1 MNQSAPQ
8 WLSPFVVET
17 VPLNPEQH
25 DTWDLYVQP
34 PDPPA
39 MGAAA
44 AQRPLVVLVHG
55 GPVPVDLTPPPRQWP
70 VFRGYGALLAAA
82 GAAAAVVGHP
92 LHSMGDYPSAFKVVA
107 AAVAAARQDGRVDAD
122 RVAVWHFSGSGPM
135 TARWLAAPPP
145 YLRCLAMS
153 YPVLGDRPDRL
164 LPEGYRP
171 IEVIAAHAPD
181 IPLVLTR
188 VGRETAPVVAGVD
201 EFIAAAHRSGAT
213 LEVIDVPDGIHGYDM
228 DEPTRPS
235 QDAVR
240 AAIERVL
247 RLVRPRTE

>member
-1 MNQSAPQ
+1 MNEPAPQ
-8 WLSPFVVET
+8 WLSPFVVGTAPHE
-17 VPLNPEQH
+17 PERH

-34 PDPPA
+34 LAPST
-39 MGAAA
+39 GATA

-92 LHSMGDYPSAFKVVA
+92 LHSMEDYASAFKVVA
-107 AAVAAARQDGRVDAD
+107 AAIAAARQDDRVDAA

-135 TARWLAAPPP
+135 TAQWLAAPPP

-188 VGRETAPVVAGVD
+188 VGREAAPVAAGVD
-201 EFIAAAHRSGAT
+201 EFIAAAHRSGAR
-213 LEVIDVPDGIHGYDM
+213 LEVIDVPDGVHGYDM
-228 DEPTRPS
+228 FEPTRPS
-235 QDAVR
+235 QEAVR
-240 AAIERVL
+240 ASIDRVI
-247 RLVRPRTE
+247 RVVRTRID